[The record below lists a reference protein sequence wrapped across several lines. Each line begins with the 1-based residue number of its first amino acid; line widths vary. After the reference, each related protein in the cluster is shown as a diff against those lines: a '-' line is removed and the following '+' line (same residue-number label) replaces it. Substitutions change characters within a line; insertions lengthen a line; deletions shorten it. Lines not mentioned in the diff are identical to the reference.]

1 MNVHWPFVWK
11 SSDLSMLTWQI
22 VTIILVLCTI
32 TLWPVTCRRMSWLY
46 NAICLKKRESENVDV
61 AKLRSVLIVLWAV
74 TIRLWAFFHPCL
86 FTSSLS
92 SSAEACCFNVL
103 ARRML
108 NIVTQQNFACPQE
121 IVWAVGEGR
130 GGVGEA
136 VVRCTRSPHNHE
148 KQLVIPQVRVRQ

>member
-1 MNVHWPFVWK
+1 MNVHWPLVWK

-61 AKLRSVLIVLWAV
+61 AKLRSVLIMLWAV

-103 ARRML
+103 ARRH
-108 NIVTQQNFACPQE
+108 IRT
-121 IVWAVGEGR
+121 
-130 GGVGEA
+130 
-136 VVRCTRSPHNHE
+136 
-148 KQLVIPQVRVRQ
+148 QVRATTDAHYEENGLAFNVFFHALMQHRIYHALYIPHIM